1 MNNASDDNYYSQED
15 IVKLM
20 LENLISAFS
29 LNEIGKNIINLGL
42 KKEEEII
49 IQEKIPLSSLDILS
63 IICKTIGSI
72 KLMQCFLEVKTKMP
86 ERKNKDFKKKKKE
99 KFIKSPEFK
108 DKDIE
113 KEKSKEKENEEKKSK
128 EKEKVVGVEKVEE
141 HKENDYTLYPK
152 GNNNNPFELENNK
165 IITDM
170 IIEIEE
176 GKQNSDDNN
185 NNISNAVID
194 LKESDSSS
202 SDIKEINYGGKSE
215 IKLSKGKNKLSK
227 DIENGKI
234 EPKERIKSESK
245 IFNPMKK
252 FQLEKLYDISFHY
265 YLHNECL
272 FKFKLDSI
280 NKKDNIA
287 QFSCDD
293 PNCMATAEYHLINK
307 IFTIK
312 CSHSIPSHDHSYI
325 KNLGD
330 KELAVLDFMKKNNIT
345 DLQLKKR

>member
-1 MNNASDDNYYSQED
+1 M
-15 IVKLM
+15 
-20 LENLISAFS
+20 
-29 LNEIGKNIINLGL
+29 
-42 KKEEEII
+42 
-49 IQEKIPLSSLDILS
+49 
-63 IICKTIGSI
+63 
-72 KLMQCFLEVKTKMP
+72 
-86 ERKNKDFKKKKKE
+86 
-99 KFIKSPEFK
+99 
-108 DKDIE
+108 
-113 KEKSKEKENEEKKSK
+113 
-128 EKEKVVGVEKVEE
+128 EE

-152 GNNNNPFELENNK
+152 GNNNNPSELENNK

-293 PNCMATAEYHLINK
+293 PNCMATAEYHL
-307 IFTIK
+307 
-312 CSHSIPSHDHSYI
+312 
-325 KNLGD
+325 NL
-330 KELAVLDFMKKNNIT
+330 LNHLFY
-345 DLQLKKR
+345 

>member
-49 IQEKIPLSSLDILS
+49 IKDKIPLSSLDILS

-108 DKDIE
+108 DKDKE

-152 GNNNNPFELENNK
+152 G
-165 IITDM
+165 
-170 IIEIEE
+170 
-176 GKQNSDDNN
+176 NN